1 MVIYFIIEK
10 TPILYCFYYN
20 PKGTKDFKY
29 YIKLSKY
36 KNFQYYLSLLL
47 L

>member
-10 TPILYCFYYN
+10 TPILYYN
-20 PKGTKDFKY
+20 PKDTKDFKY